1 MAIQLMLH
9 FLAFLV
15 LQANLAILQR
25 ENITVLEG
33 QSVVL
38 NCTMNRSENESIDW
52 TNPQR
57 HITYFNNVQGLRDRR
72 YKLVHYSGTKL
83 IITLLNTTVQDDGM
97 YTCTYYGHQP
107 VTKQVYLTVLAPPSP
122 PVLNI
127 TKHLLKGREEKVI
140 RCITT
145 GSKPKPQITWLLN
158 NKLELHE
165 HTEYI
170 PENKGAK
177 FTTIS
182 MLKIKAHDQ
191 ESRVD
196 CLVRHESLMN
206 KVLRVSYRFDNN
218 YNSLGLY
225 ESYTQNANETSTTS
239 MPESTSNSESFESIT
254 QENNTENI
262 PTVNYTT
269 TTFIP
274 ESTADTEQPEPD
286 KVENSTQD
294 TPKTNYDFVTS
305 REDSTLLT
313 SESETESSL
322 NSISSTDIPTTET
335 GQSAFQITEDSSTSH
350 KSNPQN
356 LTEDTTESY
365 VTETESSLSPTPSM
379 ELPITEIQQNTSQN
393 KADSFTSSYSNPHNS
408 TENTGTNEE
417 TINSTTVWG
426 VTNNSSLEQENPIST
441 AKCEDNQTMKNHE
454 KPQKLQMKQSSALLL
469 ILVAF
474 LICALLIVFQM
485 FVLKIRKEHLKWRKQ
500 KDDSDLT
507 VESNR
512 SNRSSNEEN
521 VRPENNNRDPNFGTP
536 YTIHI
541 HSEEQMKQYTNFT
554 EDQINTLDKES
565 TV

>member
-1 MAIQLMLH
+1 
-9 FLAFLV
+9 
-15 LQANLAILQR
+15 
-25 ENITVLEG
+25 
-33 QSVVL
+33 
-38 NCTMNRSENESIDW
+38 MNRLMRVFCSTQYSYTCRKIDYRYILNLYLHINQPLFLNVIFTSIDALKGEDEQTTFKNNKIFF
-52 TNPQR
+52 TNKFLPLS
-57 HITYFNNVQGLRDRR
+57 NVQISSFNGDKSFLFSDICMIVWMLITKVMKKLFFPTGLRDRR

-158 NKLELHE
+158 NRLELHG

-191 ESRVD
+191 EFRVD

-206 KVLRVSYRFDNN
+206 RVLKVSYIFDNN
-218 YNSLGLY
+218 YNSLGLN
-225 ESYTQNANETSTTS
+225 ESYTQTANETSTTS
-239 MPESTSNSESFESIT
+239 MPESASNSESFESVT
-254 QENNTENI
+254 QGNNTENI
-262 PTVNYTT
+262 PTANYIT

-274 ESTADTEQPEPD
+274 ESTADTEQPEAD

-305 REDSTLLT
+305 REDSTLLMN
-313 SESETESSL
+313 ESETESSINL
-322 NSISSTDIPTTET
+322 TSSTDIPTTET
-335 GQSAFQITEDSSTSH
+335 GQSTFQITEDSSTSD

-365 VTETESSLSPTPSM
+365 E
-379 ELPITEIQQNTSQN
+379 
-393 KADSFTSSYSNPHNS
+393 
-408 TENTGTNEE
+408 EN
-417 TINSTTVWG
+417 INSTIVWD
-426 VTNNSSLEQENPIST
+426 VTNTSSLEQENPIST
-441 AKCEDNQTMKNHE
+441 AKCEDNQTMKNNE

-474 LICALLIVFQM
+474 LICGLLIVFQM

-521 VRPENNNRDPNFGTP
+521 VRPENNNRDPNFGTH
-536 YTIHI
+536 YTIQI
-541 HSEEQMKQYTNFT
+541 HSEEQMKQYTNIT